1 MLNRILSMALSAVLG
16 QVIEQRVRKGSI
28 AAVKNYIQ
36 LVRLARMA
44 TLGLVG
50 LSVAA
55 AVLVAGILLVVVGIV
70 GLLPIE
76 PNTVAIILLSVGA
89 LLTLIAAIGFGF
101 AFNEKRWLE
110 VSKAYELMDVAL
122 GPWDGILPPNPLE
135 ILLQQDSPKPTVP
148 APSEARIES
157 RLMPIEEPKASAAEI
172 AELKAKSV
180 VKKATERSIRVDY
193 PQGDLAPV

>member
-1 MLNRILSMALSAVLG
+1 MFNRIMSMALSAVLG

-28 AAVKNYIQ
+28 VAVKNYIQ
-36 LVRLARMA
+36 LVRIARMA

-55 AVLVAGILLVVVGIV
+55 AILVAGILLVVVGIV

-76 PNTVAIILLSVGA
+76 PNTVAIILLSIGG
-89 LLTLIAAIGFGF
+89 LLTLVAAAGFGF
-101 AFNEKRWLE
+101 AFSEKRWLE

-122 GPWDGILPPNPLE
+122 GPWDGMLPPNPLE
-135 ILLQQDSPKPTVP
+135 VLRQNDSAKQSVP
-148 APSEARIES
+148 APSETRLES
-157 RLMPIEEPKASAAEI
+157 RLMPVEEPKAPAAEV
-172 AELKAKSV
+172 AESKKKIV
-180 VKKATERSIRVDY
+180 VKKETERSIRVNY